1 MEQNIIQTDIH
12 RAVEAIK
19 VAILQTRRKV
29 MIQAN
34 KDSLALN
41 YSIGGYISC
50 RKQTSHWGDKVL
62 DAISSQ
68 LQQELPGLRGF
79 TKSNLKKMCVFYE
92 GWKEFFGIIFFKGNN
107 SVTSNKISPVS
118 ADNDEITIG
127 QLITDQFDKA
137 TLEAFLTVQFTHHY
151 EILRRSESINER
163 LFYIRRV
170 ASEFW
175 SVDKLKYNIREQ
187 LYLKEGTMPNNFAVT
202 LHDGEQKQKA
212 MRAFRKNYKLDFIE
226 IDDVDEWDEHKV
238 ETKIVENI
246 KRFIKPDRSMSKELS
261 KGLRIYDILS
271 NNDFGILLK
280 NEADCN
286 NPVQPFDNDVSLS
299 DLADILYR
307 METEKENHGIGATAT
322 AFGFKYGKAINTG
335 GYSCGAII
343 DEAKKIHPDFEL
355 THTERLVRCFM
366 SERLRADMGMAWYAS
381 CP

>member
-1 MEQNIIQTDIH
+1 
-12 RAVEAIK
+12 
-19 VAILQTRRKV
+19 
-29 MIQAN
+29 
-34 KDSLALN
+34 
-41 YSIGGYISC
+41 
-50 RKQTSHWGDKVL
+50 
-62 DAISSQ
+62 
-68 LQQELPGLRGF
+68 
-79 TKSNLKKMCVFYE
+79 MCVFYE

-322 AFGFKYGKAINTG
+322 AFGLKYGKAINTG

-355 THTERLVRCFM
+355 THTERLARCFM
-366 SERLRADMGMAWYAS
+366 SERLRVDMGMAWYAS